1 MKQSLLPFKLRLFVP
16 LYLQVL
22 RLREEECDHTS
33 FIRGLDISHTSLGT
47 AMSTASKSSARIA
60 YPPVHEAL
68 SF

>member
-1 MKQSLLPFKLRLFVP
+1 MKQSLLPFKLRSFVP

-22 RLREEECDHTS
+22 RLMEEESGHIS
-33 FIRGLDISHTSLGT
+33 FLRGLDISHTSLGT
-47 AMSTASKSSARIA
+47 TMSTASKSSAHIA